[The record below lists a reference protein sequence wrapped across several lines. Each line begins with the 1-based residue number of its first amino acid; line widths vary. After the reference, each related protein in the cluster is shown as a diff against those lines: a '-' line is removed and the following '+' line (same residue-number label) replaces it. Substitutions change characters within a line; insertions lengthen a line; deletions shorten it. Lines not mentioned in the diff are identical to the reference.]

1 MNRFDRFTT
10 EELKVIN
17 GALFRI
23 IDEYE
28 RGDYFNAEEYKIAAS
43 IYPIINSTICQQE
56 KIQIEKILSVIEEI
70 EEREVAPAPEDY
82 KVNPLYIEMKSER
95 LQLLVT
101 PSLKKALKEK
111 AKSQSRSVNNLI
123 NSILEDAVKGE
134 KKKKND

>member
-1 MNRFDRFTT
+1 MNEFNRFTI

-28 RGDYFNAEEYKIAAS
+28 RGDYFNAEEYKITAS

-70 EEREVAPAPEDY
+70 EER
-82 KVNPLYIEMKSER
+82 
-95 LQLLVT
+95 
-101 PSLKKALKEK
+101 
-111 AKSQSRSVNNLI
+111 
-123 NSILEDAVKGE
+123 
-134 KKKKND
+134 